1 MDKNI
6 RYSFVCNSEKL
17 EKKFNFYLCEK
28 DK

>member
-6 RYSFVCNSEKL
+6 RHSFVCNSEKS
-17 EKKFNFYLCEK
+17 EKKPNFHSCEK